1 MANYPTPPPTS
12 SPKPYNNSSYRTSD
26 PKLPAQETHFQQSG
40 NDPPYQP
47 SEPKLPAQETYFQQP
62 NNNTSYQASEPKLPT
77 QETYFQQPN
86 HDAAYPPSEPK
97 LPAKDTYFQ
106 QSYSTPASP
115 THWDPSSKLVPNNHN
130 INAASTIH
138 FDAIPPRRK
147 SSPIQY
153 QQPQPIDYPHEPFP
167 RPASTGV
174 SPNTSPYTFRPP
186 RKSSRTP
193 PRPLYSSPLNPI
205 STPYNASRPLPR
217 PGLLKRILGKIEQ
230 WIRSFMRWSS
240 KNPIK
245 AGLLTFTPV
254 VATAGI
260 VRAGKV
266 IGKLFGGEKGALGG
280 LGKAAGVKGLE
291 KKEAKKES
299 GYGLGHFVGFAGSKG
314 TGGPLAGVWKKLQML
329 MYVIPFFLVST
340 FPSWTSRLSWAR

>member
-1 MANYPTPPPTS
+1 
-12 SPKPYNNSSYRTSD
+12 
-26 PKLPAQETHFQQSG
+26 
-40 NDPPYQP
+40 
-47 SEPKLPAQETYFQQP
+47 
-62 NNNTSYQASEPKLPT
+62 
-77 QETYFQQPN
+77 
-86 HDAAYPPSEPK
+86 
-97 LPAKDTYFQ
+97 
-106 QSYSTPASP
+106 
-115 THWDPSSKLVPNNHN
+115 
-130 INAASTIH
+130 
-138 FDAIPPRRK
+138 
-147 SSPIQY
+147 
-153 QQPQPIDYPHEPFP
+153 
-167 RPASTGV
+167 
-174 SPNTSPYTFRPP
+174 
-186 RKSSRTP
+186 
-193 PRPLYSSPLNPI
+193 
-205 STPYNASRPLPR
+205 
-217 PGLLKRILGKIEQ
+217 
-230 WIRSFMRWSS
+230 MRWSS